1 MDHPQ
6 NRTEAGWDGL
16 RILVPMEEVE
26 GIFSFWMSCSKGRDP
41 IARPLYN
48 LASCLDGRGNLE
60 IFFL

>member
-48 LASCLDGRGNLE
+48 LASV
-60 IFFL
+60 